1 MPLSYNTDLQFPLLI
16 DYYLSSG
23 LINVGHLV
31 HGILARHHTASIMSE
46 RSDYNLEVATIVL
59 HFIMLIQC
67 YLDTFL
73 FASVTKFLIFL
84 HIRRAL
90 ECKLF
95 RSRCNARAN
104 VLVLP

>member
-31 HGILARHHTASIMSE
+31 CGILARHHTASIMSE
-46 RSDYNLEVATIVL
+46 WSDYNLEVATIVL

-73 FASVTKFLIFL
+73 FASVQISYLLAYSACLRMQI
-84 HIRRAL
+84 I
-90 ECKLF
+90 
-95 RSRCNARAN
+95 S
-104 VLVLP
+104 LPLQRTGKCPSWG

>member
-46 RSDYNLEVATIVL
+46 WSDYNLEVATIVL

-84 HIRRAL
+84 HIPLQRTGKCPSISKNIDYDLWA
-90 ECKLF
+90 K
-95 RSRCNARAN
+95 
-104 VLVLP
+104 